1 MLRRA
6 FFGIAAILGTYK
18 IASDPNEM
26 RRLPKSAHEL
36 EDIIKDRHKFL
47 FEERPEIWPGEF
59 KTKNNQA
66 GSTIFVHPEYVNGT
80 LQKGFD
86 LYQSLPAG
94 LARAIFIQFLIS
106 DIHLFNDG
114 NGHISRIMMNVELY
128 SQGISTI
135 IVPNVYRTDYLSNL
149 KALSRR
155 SAPENYVRMLSLAH
169 EFSAL
174 DFSDYPAV
182 KSLLES
188 KNWFRESDEAKIIR

>member
-1 MLRRA
+1 
-6 FFGIAAILGTYK
+6 
-18 IASDPNEM
+18 
-26 RRLPKSAHEL
+26 
-36 EDIIKDRHKFL
+36 
-47 FEERPEIWPGEF
+47 
-59 KTKNNQA
+59 
-66 GSTIFVHPEYVNGT
+66 
-80 LQKGFD
+80 
-86 LYQSLPAG
+86 
-94 LARAIFIQFLIS
+94 
-106 DIHLFNDG
+106 
-114 NGHISRIMMNVELY
+114 MNVELY